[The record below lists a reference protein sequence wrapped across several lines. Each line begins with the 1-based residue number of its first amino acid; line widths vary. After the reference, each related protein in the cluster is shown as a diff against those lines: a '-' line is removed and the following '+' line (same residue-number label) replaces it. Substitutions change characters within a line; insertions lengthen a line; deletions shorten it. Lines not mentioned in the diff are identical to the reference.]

1 MATVNEIQA
10 FSDQFNEKTWLML
23 SWIFNSFHFSRKF
36 FLSILFILR
45 SSFLLRIPTL
55 IRVLSIKNS
64 GCFQVRFLAI
74 NDVILTSLLLL
85 ETIYVLANFLT
96 PYHLR
101 FFRLMSI
108 LRETWILP
116 INSTIWR
123 HDDVILRLCV
133 NQVIPT
139 TTGVATFSTSCMP
152 ALSMPF

>member
-1 MATVNEIQA
+1 M
-10 FSDQFNEKTWLML
+10 
-23 SWIFNSFHFSRKF
+23 
-36 FLSILFILR
+36 
-45 SSFLLRIPTL
+45 
-55 IRVLSIKNS
+55 KNS

-101 FFRLMSI
+101 FFRLMST

-133 NQVIPT
+133 SQVIPT
-139 TTGVATFSTSCMP
+139 TRGVATFSTSCMP